1 MSICA
6 CFIAWEISLSQPELA
21 KDKINF
27 FDSTATE
34 ISDRSYAIKNEFNQN
49 YLLSFNRINLN
60 QFSDNLSKLNLVDYS
75 SNLFLFPW
83 TKTVKSL
90 EKEYQPQKKND
101 GKFPFRTN
109 SSSLGSSSIS
119 STNSSLFDGQFNLAN
134 RSPNYLNTQL
144 ITSPKIKTTNLA
156 SSFPV
161 SQSPNNNGA
170 NSSLK
175 LNPDENPLV
184 IPTEPQEVE
193 IDKLAPLTLE
203 EAIELAEANN
213 RGLKI
218 AKLEL
223 EQAKSALNA
232 EKAAWFPSVGVQ
244 SGLTREQSPSGEVG
258 TNIERDLLRKQI
270 ATIPA
275 LEAQLAQSNDPI
287 QKAFIERDLQQ
298 ARNARNE
305 LNDLENFATT
315 TIDGSVGV
323 QFSLLSPQRQAA
335 IKIAREEVR
344 FNELEVQNVQQIL
357 RLQVADAYYNL
368 QQADREVAI
377 AEKDVK
383 TRQQGVEIVKK
394 LLDAA
399 LATRLDLLN
408 AEVELDNAIQVL
420 RLSQSEQL
428 IARRDIAQILSLPAS
443 VTPTAADRVAIKDLW
458 DLSLEETI
466 ILAFQNRVELEQQLA
481 QRRSGEAQRKL
492 AWAAIKPQ
500 IGLFANYDFARF
512 YSDESGDNAFRGF
525 GDGYS
530 VGVNFN
536 WTFWDGGVASARAKE
551 AKAVIAIAEQQYADS
566 ANQIRL
572 DVEQAYFQLP
582 ANLENVETATEAV
595 TRAEAAVEAA
605 EIRFRANLNTQTEVL
620 DARNRLVQAEN
631 NLVRAI
637 IDYNRAL
644 AALQR
649 AVGATETEIEQNK

>member
-1 MSICA
+1 MSIYA
-6 CFIAWEISLSQPELA
+6 CLIACKTILAQPELA
-21 KDKINF
+21 KNKITF
-27 FDSTATE
+27 LDSITTE
-34 ISDRSYAIKNEFNQN
+34 NSHQSYAVKDESNLVYIF
-49 YLLSFNRINLN
+49 SFDRMNLN
-60 QFSDNLSKLNLVDYS
+60 QFSDSLSQLNLVNSS
-75 SNLFLFPW
+75 SNLFLVPW

-90 EKEYQPQKKND
+90 KKEDQQQKKKD
-101 GKFPFRTN
+101 AKFPFRTN

-119 STNSSLFDGQFNLAN
+119 STISSIFDGQFNLAN
-134 RSPNYLNTQL
+134 RSPNYLNAQL

-156 SSFPV
+156 PNFPV
-161 SQSPNNNGA
+161 SQSPNSNGIT
-170 NSSLK
+170 SPLQ
-175 LNPDENPLV
+175 LTPDEDPLV

-203 EAIELAEANN
+203 EAIEIAEANN
-213 RGLKI
+213 RQLKI
-218 AKLEL
+218 AKLDL
-223 EQAKSALNA
+223 ERAKSALNA
-232 EKAAWFPSVGVQ
+232 EKAAWFPSVGLQ
-244 SGLTREQSPSGEVG
+244 SGLTREQSPSGEVQA
-258 TNIERDLLRKQI
+258 NVRRDQLREQI
-270 ATIPA
+270 AAIPA
-275 LEAQLAQSNDPI
+275 LEAQLAQSNDLI
-287 QKAFIERDLQQ
+287 EQVFITQQLQQ

-315 TIDGSVGV
+315 RIDGSVGV
-323 QFSLLSPQRQAA
+323 QFSLLSPQRQAL

-344 FNELEVQNVQQIL
+344 FNELQVQNSQQIL
-357 RLQVADAYYNL
+357 RLQVAEAYYNL
-368 QQADREVAI
+368 QQSDREVAI
-377 AEKDVK
+377 AEKDVQ
-383 TRQQGVEIVKK
+383 TRQQGVEIVKR

-408 AEVELDNAIQVL
+408 AEVELDNAIQDL
-420 RLSQSEQL
+420 RNSQSRQL

-466 ILAFQNRVELEQQLA
+466 ILAFQNRVELEQRLA
-481 QRRSGEAQRKL
+481 ERRSGEAQRKL

-512 YSDESGDNAFRGF
+512 YTDEPGDDAFRGF

-530 VGVNFN
+530 LGVNFN

-551 AKAVIAIAEQQYADS
+551 AKAIIAIAEQEYANS
-566 ANQIRL
+566 ANEIRF
-572 DVEQAYFQLP
+572 DVEEAYLQLP

-637 IDYNRAL
+637 LDYNRAL

-649 AVGATETEIEQNK
+649 AVGATEIDNKE